1 MNDPIRE
8 AFEEVCF
15 PSFGSI
21 VDGLNRYAS
30 GVDGLNR
37 YASGEYINPT
47 LEDHWNTFQEGW
59 EAALEF
65 LKNKSGTYSDIM
77 ATGGF
82 DPRS

>member
-15 PSFGSI
+15 PSFGPI
-21 VDGLNRYAS
+21 
-30 GVDGLNR
+30 VDGLNR

-65 LKNKSGTYSDIM
+65 LKKKSGTYSDVM